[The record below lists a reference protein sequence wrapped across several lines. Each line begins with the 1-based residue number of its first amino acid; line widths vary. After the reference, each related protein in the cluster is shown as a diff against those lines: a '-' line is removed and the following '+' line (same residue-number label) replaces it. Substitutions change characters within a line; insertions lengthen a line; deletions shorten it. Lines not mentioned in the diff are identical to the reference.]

1 MTPELRGTW
10 LYDAHVDLGAP
21 LMVGPT
27 PEGVRAIFPVTG
39 GTLAGPRLKGRFLP
53 QGGGDW
59 ARIRPDGSVALD
71 VRALVE
77 TDDGALIHL
86 TYGGRIIIP
95 PDLQGRVLDIGN
107 PEPVDPSLYYF
118 RVLPL
123 FETASPAYAWLNGIC
138 AVGIGRVV
146 TGGVAY
152 RVYAI
157 D

>member
-1 MTPELRGTW
+1 MTAELRGTF

-21 LMVGPT
+21 IMVGPT

-39 GTLAGPRLKGRFLP
+39 GRLEGPRLKGRFLP
-53 QGGGDW
+53 HGGDW
-59 ARIRPDGSVALD
+59 ARIRGDGSIVLD

-86 TYGGRIIIP
+86 TYGGRLVIP
-95 PDLQGRVLDIGN
+95 AEIQAQVLDLTN
-107 PEPVDPSLYYF
+107 PAPPAGDRYYF
-118 RVLPL
+118 RTLPL
-123 FETASPAYAWLNGIC
+123 FETASPQHAWLNGIC

-152 RVYAI
+152 RVFAI